1 MTPIVTPELAE
12 QAWERIGGLD
22 ALDVV
27 KLQKRSGKFQPELVG
42 FVLGFT
48 HDLSPEGMGV
58 ALYAM
63 LVIFEMFQR
72 AAPTGFTKINE
83 RAILRLWQESRRI
96 GDGLLASEFDS
107 ALVDDFVSSSPEPS
121 AVRYVVEALV
131 DAQEESGD
139 LPPEEVA
146 QVLAIHRTVIHALH
160 AAARQQPSSP
170 G

>member
-12 QAWERIGGLD
+12 QAWQRIGRLD
-22 ALDVV
+22 HRDVV

-48 HDLSPEGMGV
+48 HDLSPEGMGI

-72 AAPTGFTKINE
+72 AVPTGFTKIND
-83 RAILRLWQESRRI
+83 RAVLKLWQENRRI
-96 GDGLLASEFDS
+96 GDTLLASEFDA
-107 ALVDDFVSSSPEPS
+107 ALMHDFVNGSPEPA

-139 LPPEEVA
+139 LPPEDVA
-146 QVLAIHRTVIHALH
+146 HVLAIHRTVIDALH
-160 AAARQQPSSP
+160 GAARQQPSSSR
-170 G
+170 

>member
-1 MTPIVTPELAE
+1 MTPIVSPELAE
-12 QAWERIGGLD
+12 QAWQRIGRLD
-22 ALDVV
+22 APGVV

-48 HDLSPEGMGV
+48 HDLSPEAMGI
-58 ALYAM
+58 ALCAM

-72 AAPTGFTKINE
+72 AAPKGFTKINE

-96 GDGLLASEFDS
+96 RDALLASEFDS
-107 ALVDDFVSSSPEPS
+107 ALMNDLVIGSSEPT

-131 DAQEESGD
+131 DAQEESGV
-139 LPPEEVA
+139 LPPGEVA
-146 QVLAIHRTVIHALH
+146 QVLAIHRTVIEALH
-160 AAARQQPSSP
+160 AAARQQPPSA

>member
-12 QAWERIGGLD
+12 QAWQRIGRLD
-22 ALDVV
+22 HLAVV
-27 KLQKRSGKFQPELVG
+27 KLQQRSGKFQPELVG
-42 FVLGFT
+42 FVLAFT
-48 HDLSPEGMGV
+48 RDLSPEGMGI

-83 RAILRLWQESRRI
+83 RAILRLWQESRHI
-96 GDGLLASEFDS
+96 GDALLASEFDA
-107 ALVDDFVSSSPEPS
+107 ALMHDFVNGSAEPV

-139 LPPEEVA
+139 LPPEDVA
-146 QVLAIHRTVIHALH
+146 QVLAIHRTVIDALH
-160 AAARQQPSSP
+160 GAARLQPSSSK
-170 G
+170 